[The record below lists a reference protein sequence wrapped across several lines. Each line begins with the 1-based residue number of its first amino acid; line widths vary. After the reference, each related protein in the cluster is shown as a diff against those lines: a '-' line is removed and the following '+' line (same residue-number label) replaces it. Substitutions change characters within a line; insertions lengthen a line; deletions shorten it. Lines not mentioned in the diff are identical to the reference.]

1 MLGSRVLLLAV
12 LIVFGTIWCK
22 EVLERLRADVAELR
36 GHSDW
41 ADRAPTIIIW
51 VLKRDSPVISS
62 IAKQALLLNV
72 IVFLTCIVLAVLLLT
87 IVLIPLVILA
97 WIALG
102 LVAIILPIV
111 GAVKASD
118 GAYYTYPV
126 VGIRPVR

>member
-1 MLGSRVLLLAV
+1 MQMQLSDSISREEQGLAV
-12 LIVFGTIWCK
+12 MTHLSGLAGYIIPLGGVIAPIV
-22 EVLERLRADVAELR
+22 
-36 GHSDW
+36 
-41 ADRAPTIIIW
+41 IW

-102 LVAIILPIV
+102 LVAIILPII

-118 GAYYTYPV
+118 GTYYTYPV